1 MHKRIQWAV
10 AAALTL
16 VSPGLLALGLGSA
29 SVDSYLNQ
37 PLDVRV
43 RLISQSTDELT
54 SITAGLASVDDF
66 KLLGLSR
73 TAISVP
79 LKFEIVTDSGEP
91 HIRITSTEVV
101 NEPVVQVLVEVAWAS
116 GRMLREYTLFLDPPT
131 FESAAPPVAVKPAPP
146 PAVREKPFVESSPAV
161 VESAVTESAGQL
173 PEPAKQAPGPDD
185 GEVYGPVANGETLW
199 SIAEDISRG
208 TQYSVNQIMLALQR
222 KNPDAFFRNNIN
234 LLKRGVILRLPAYS
248 EVGQLTSRE
257 AMLEA
262 MRQGQEFS
270 SGSGTIASD
279 EVAPTVADSG
289 DYQSSEAEV
298 IPEPVI
304 EEEPEVDPGHLELV
318 PPADEDVGTTEAA
331 TPVHDQAPE
340 ATDLA
345 TREELVLTEEE
356 LANAQQENTY
366 LKDRIQ
372 ELEAQQRAQ
381 QEKVLEVED
390 AGLASVESKL
400 AGKRAEDKPEA
411 PIVVTPANKDHPWY
425 SGSTGWIIAIA
436 LLLVA
441 LIIWLLRGRAADFTK
456 TEQDK
461 ALGGATLAA
470 TSKTENLLGIL
481 DRYEEETATKAPP
494 KLKPEA
500 ESEPEPEPEPLTV
513 VAPLQDQQDA
523 DEEGMVAGEDD
534 PEVKL
539 DLARAYLS
547 LGDKEAAKSMLDEV
561 LASGNEAQKA
571 EAQQM
576 LEEL

>member
-1 MHKRIQWAV
+1 MYKRIQWAV

-16 VSPGLLALGLGSA
+16 VSPVLFALGLGSA

-43 RLISQSTDELT
+43 GLISQSTDELT
-54 SITAGLASVDDF
+54 SITAGLASADDF

-73 TAISVP
+73 VAISVP

-101 NEPVVQVLVEVAWAS
+101 NEPVVQVLVEVTWAS
-116 GRMLREYTLFLDPPT
+116 GRMLREYTLFLDLPT
-131 FESAAPPVAVKPAPP
+131 FESAAPPVAVKPATP

-161 VESAVTESAGQL
+161 VEFAATESAGQL
-173 PEPAKQAPGPDD
+173 PEPAKQAPEPDS

-248 EVGQLTSRE
+248 EVEQLTSRE

-262 MRQGQEFS
+262 VRQGQEFS

-289 DYQSSEAEV
+289 DYQSSEEEV

-304 EEEPEVDPGHLELV
+304 EKEPEEDPGHLELV
-318 PPADEDVGTTEAA
+318 PPADEDVGTAEAA

-356 LANAQQENTY
+356 LANARQENTY

-411 PIVVTPANKDHPWY
+411 PIVVTPASKDHPWY
-425 SGSTGWIIAIA
+425 SGSTGWIVAIA

-456 TEQDK
+456 TEQDET
-461 ALGGATLAA
+461 LGGAALAA
-470 TSKTENLLGIL
+470 TKVQ
-481 DRYEEETATKAPP
+481 P
-494 KLKPEA
+494 KLKPE
-500 ESEPEPEPEPLTV
+500 PEPPTV

-523 DEEGMVAGEDD
+523 DEEGVVTGEDG